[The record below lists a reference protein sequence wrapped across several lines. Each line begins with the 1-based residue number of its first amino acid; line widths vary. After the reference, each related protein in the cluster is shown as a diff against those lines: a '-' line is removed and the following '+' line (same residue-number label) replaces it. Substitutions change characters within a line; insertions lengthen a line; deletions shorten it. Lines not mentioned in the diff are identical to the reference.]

1 MQYDKLLT
9 IAAAGS
15 RKATH
20 WPAQQIYWSELV
32 ERLRV
37 PVRGTETLEQYLQL
51 PKAQQDDLKDVGG
64 FVGGWFHGDR
74 RKAAN
79 VAGRDLITLDL
90 DHIPAGA
97 TDDVL
102 RRLEALGCAYVVY
115 STRKHEP
122 AKPRLRALFPLSR
135 TATADEYEPVARKL
149 ASILGIELCD
159 PTTFEASRLMYWP
172 SCCADSQYVFHYGDK
187 PFVDTDGLLA
197 MYVNWRDVSEWPQ
210 VPGVHDAQVKRATK
224 QADPTTKTGIVG
236 AFCKVYDIY
245 RAMDKYLP
253 GVYEPTEHP
262 DRYTYTGG
270 TTTGGAIVYDNGLYL
285 YSHHATDPVSGRLVN
300 AWDLVRLH
308 KFGDLDDDAAPGTP
322 PAKLPSW
329 SAMRQLAIQDPD
341 VMAVLDAERY
351 AQVREAFADE
361 ITATSE
367 APAADVGVSGAAAET
382 ASTGTDLSWLRKLK
396 RNPNTGAPEKSA
408 YNVQVVLENDPALKG
423 RIYLDTF
430 ADRLMVVPPL
440 PWGTRMHETEEQP
453 WGPQDDAGFSVYLDS
468 LLGMKPSRIIEAAVY
483 EHAARHA
490 RNPVREYL
498 MSLKWD
504 GVPRLDTIYIDY
516 LGAEDCPYTR
526 AVARKA
532 LVAAVARAMSDKPV
546 KFDVMTVLSGP
557 QNKGKSTLFRRLGRQ
572 WFTDSI
578 KSFEGKEAEEL
589 IAGKWIVEIAELQA
603 FNKSDVNR
611 IKQFLSKEEDQYRPA
626 YARTVKSQ
634 IRRCIFFGTTNDHE
648 YLRDQTGN
656 RRFWPV
662 DILVQEPKL
671 SSYDDLH
678 DHVVDQIWAEAV
690 MRWRLGEPLTLPKEL
705 EAEADRRREIHLER
719 DPLQGIIEEF
729 LQKPV
734 PEDWSKWSLGRRLM
748 YWGGEMQTESLKLV
762 PRDRVCALE
771 IWRECLGERRAMTK
785 ADAARI
791 NSILQSL
798 EGWDRGTTLWF
809 GPLYGTQRGF
819 RRNSSLHVV
828 SREHNGSETQDK
840 EVALKRKEKDSM
852 LYRSITEK

>member
-1 MQYDKLLT
+1 MAMQYDKLLT

-64 FVGGWFHGDR
+64 FVGGWFHDGR
-74 RKAAN
+74 RKTAN
-79 VAGRDLITLDL
+79 VAGRDIITLDL

-149 ASILGIELCD
+149 ASILGIDLCD

-210 VPGVHDAQVKRATK
+210 VPGVHDAQVKRAAK

-245 RAMDKYLP
+245 SAMDKYLP

-361 ITATSE
+361 TTATAE
-367 APAADVGVSGAAAET
+367 TPAAEAGVSGAAAET
-382 ASTGTDLSWLRKLK
+382 TPAETDLSWLRKLK

-430 ADRLMVVPPL
+430 ADRIMGIAPL
-440 PWGTRMHETEEQP
+440 PWGMRKEQRGEFV
-453 WGPQDDAGFSVYLDS
+453 WSDYDDDGLCVYLE
-468 LLGMKPSRIIEAAVY
+468 LLLNTSNANLVRMALRD
-483 EHAARHA
+483 HAAKHQ
-490 RNPVREYL
+490 RNPVAEYL
-498 MSLKWD
+498 NSLQWD
-504 GVPRLDTIYIDY
+504 GTPRLDTLLIDY
-516 LGAEDCPYTR
+516 LGAEDCAFIRTITR
-526 AVARKA
+526 K
-532 LVAAVARAMSDKPV
+532 LFVAAVARAMTDEGV
-546 KFDVMTVLSGP
+546 KFDNMIVVCGK
-557 QNKGKSTLFRRLGRQ
+557 QDIGKSTLFRKLGKR
-572 WFTDSI
+572 WFSDSI
-578 KSFEGKEAEEL
+578 RSFEGKEAEEL
-589 IAGKWIVEIAELQA
+589 IQGRWIVEIAELQA
-603 FNKSDVNR
+603 FNKTDINR
-611 IKQFLSKEEDQYRPA
+611 IKQFLSKIDDQYRAA
-626 YARTVKSQ
+626 YGRHVKTQ
-634 IRRCIFFGTTNDHE
+634 VRRCVFVGTTNDHE
-648 YLRDQTGN
+648 YLRDPTGN

-662 DILVQEPKL
+662 DAMVQPPTK
-671 SSYDDLH
+671 SVFTDL
-678 DHVVDQIWAEAV
+678 DREVDQIWAEAV
-690 MRWRLGEPLTLPKEL
+690 IRWRAGEPVFLSKEMEE
-705 EAEADRRREIHLER
+705 EANRRRESHMES
-719 DPLQGIIEEF
+719 DPLQGQIEEF
-729 LQKPV
+729 LNKPI
-734 PEDWSKWSLGRRLM
+734 PEDWMKWGLGRRLM
-748 YWGGEMQTESLKLV
+748 YWNGEMQTDNLKVV

-771 IWRECLGERRAMTK
+771 IWRECLGERRTMTK
-785 ADAARI
+785 ADAKRI
-791 NSILQSL
+791 NDILQRMP
-798 EGWDRGTTLWF
+798 GWERAKPLNF
-809 GPLYGTQRGF
+809 GAGYGNQRGF
-819 RRNSSLHVV
+819 KRVIPYLIAHNIPGLHSPVSTTFPEKGKLHSLQ
-828 SREHNGSETQDK
+828 EEGG
-840 EVALKRKEKDSM
+840 M
-852 LYRSITEK
+852 